1 MSNSNNNAQNNAQNN
16 TNAAGQGLEV
26 LLDPRKEVITSN
38 AGQTL
43 DLLVRLRA
51 PLQTGEVK
59 RTPLAISL
67 VIDRS
72 GSMGGRKIAEAKRCA
87 LDLLRRL
94 DDEDK
99 VSLVVYDT
107 TIDVLLETMP
117 VRLARTLMPMRLL
130 EIEARGGTALHSGWL
145 KGAETLAPTAGSAMM
160 SRVILLSDGQANE
173 GIVDTQQICD
183 QVRELASAGVT
194 TSTVGIGVD
203 FNEEL
208 MTAIANA
215 GQGNSW
221 YGERV
226 EDLAE
231 SFDAEMGF
239 LANLAFQDVRV
250 KLDTPLLA
258 RMGQIQV
265 RNDYI
270 QNSKGQY
277 CLPSIAAGSEVWMAI
292 SLSMNEVIHLQ
303 DSNSVLT
310 CTISLKDKQG
320 KEQQCQVKLPAMP
333 VVGLP
338 EYRMATENELVARRF
353 NEVESAEIQREARRH
368 VQNRNWDAVEGLVR
382 QLEDRAHNNPWLQE
396 TVKYLRKLLDRRDSG
411 LMEKELMYASNK
423 MMNRVADLN
432 DSMLFCMSEEAVKP
446 AYMRKKVSQGRN
458 TDSQGDVQ
466 K

>member
-1 MSNSNNNAQNNAQNN
+1 MSNSHNNAQHN

-26 LLDPRKEVITSN
+26 LLDPRKDVIAKN
-38 AGQTL
+38 AEQSL

-51 PLQTGEVK
+51 PLQTGDTQ

-72 GSMGGRKIAEAKRCA
+72 GSMSGSNIAEAKRCA

-117 VRLARTLMPMRLL
+117 VRLARTLMPMRL
-130 EIEARGGTALHSGWL
+130 EDVRASGGTALHAGWL
-145 KGAETLAPTAGSAMM
+145 KGAETLAPTAGSGLM
-160 SRVILLSDGQANE
+160 SRVILLSDGQANH
-173 GIVDTQQICD
+173 GIIDTQQICD

-303 DSNSVLT
+303 DTNSALT

-320 KEQQCQVKLPAMP
+320 KEQQCQMKLPAMP

-353 NEVESAEIQREARRH
+353 NEVQSAEIQREARRH

-382 QLEDRAHNNPWLQE
+382 QLEDRSHNNPWLQE

-411 LMEKELMYASNK
+411 LMAKELMYASSK
-423 MMNRVADLN
+423 MMNRVADIN
-432 DSMLFCMSEEAVKP
+432 DSMMFCMDEESVKP